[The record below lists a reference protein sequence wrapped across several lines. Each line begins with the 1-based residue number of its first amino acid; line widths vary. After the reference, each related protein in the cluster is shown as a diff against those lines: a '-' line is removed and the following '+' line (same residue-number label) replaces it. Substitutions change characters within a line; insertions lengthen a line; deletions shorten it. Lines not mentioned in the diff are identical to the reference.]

1 MDILKII
8 STAAISGFLCV
19 LIKKTNPEI
28 ALQLAIGAG
37 IIILLFAWDYFE
49 VIINFINEI
58 SGMAGDFSG
67 AVKLLIKITGIAYIS
82 EYAVSLLND
91 AGQETI
97 GVKVAF
103 CAKIIIIALCIPYI
117 FEFLQMI
124 GELI

>member
-1 MDILKII
+1 MDILKIVL
-8 STAAISGFLCV
+8 TAIISGFLCV

-28 ALQLAIGAG
+28 ALQLAIAAG

-49 VIINFINEI
+49 VIMNFINEI

-82 EYAVSLLND
+82 EYAVLLLKD
-91 AGQETI
+91 AGQEAI

-103 CAKIIIIALCIPYI
+103 CAKIIIITLCIPYI
-117 FEFLQMI
+117 FKFLQMI
-124 GELI
+124 GELL